1 MVTWGIRKI
10 QSIKSHF
17 IYILTKYTKS
27 KLKHEN
33 INVTNLGGGR
43 DGGGGAQFMQ
53 PIGWRVNENA

>member
-1 MVTWGIRKI
+1 MVTRGIRKI

-27 KLKHEN
+27 KLKHGN
-33 INVTNLGGGR
+33 INVTNLGGK
-43 DGGGGAQFMQ
+43 AQFMQ